1 MRYLKLY
8 WNFLKNCIKRE
19 ILYRFNFFV
28 NILTVV
34 FGYVANILFYF
45 FVYNSGIESIS
56 GWSVYQVYVLLAT
69 VWIVDSLFGG
79 VFFFNLIRIP
89 MKVKNYELDGL
100 LTKPVNPVFML
111 ALRQFN
117 LGLFSGVFFGI
128 GFLIYA
134 IKKGG
139 LFVGVGEVLGYILLV
154 LCAVLLLFCV
164 LFIMVTF
171 SLKFVRIQGLI
182 QMFWTLMEVGKNPHS
197 IYPTALKSIFTFL
210 IPAIIIYNFPSQFLI
225 NDHFLEN
232 MNNGITILIAILIT
246 VLWLFIAIWYFK
258 KSLKYYYNW
267 KRASCIIQI

>member
-232 MNNGITILIAILIT
+232 MNNGITILIAVLIT

-258 KSLKYYYNW
+258 KSLKYYYN
-267 KRASCIIQI
+267 

>member
-1 MRYLKLY
+1 
-8 WNFLKNCIKRE
+8 
-19 ILYRFNFFV
+19 
-28 NILTVV
+28 
-34 FGYVANILFYF
+34 
-45 FVYNSGIESIS
+45 
-56 GWSVYQVYVLLAT
+56 
-69 VWIVDSLFGG
+69 
-79 VFFFNLIRIP
+79 

-182 QMFWTLMEVGKNPHS
+182 QMFWTLMEVGKKPHS

-258 KSLKYYYNW
+258 KSLKYYYN
-267 KRASCIIQI
+267 